1 MKADRIVF
9 MILLSLLL
17 LGQSGCTQKAGKKTL
32 KLSHGLD
39 TQHPVHLAM
48 VRFGVL
54 LQTFSDSKLSL
65 EIYPGEQLGSE
76 RQALELLQ
84 IGSLDIAKVSAAVLE
99 NFAPDMQVFNYP
111 YLFRDDKHYREVLF
125 GKVGKDLLTGMDTY
139 RIRGLTYFDAGKRS
153 FYTVRKPV
161 ESPDDLKGLKIR
173 VQESPTAMQLV
184 RDMGASPTPVSWGE
198 LYTALQQGVVDG
210 AENNLSSFYLSR
222 HYEVCKYLCIN
233 EHASIPDVLLI
244 GTATWNRLNS
254 EEQAWVQMAADSAA
268 VYQAELWK
276 ESEEKALQA
285 IVQAGVKI
293 SYPDKAVFS
302 EKTLVGKA
310 IAPDRMKALMQQIQQ
325 TGNE

>member
-1 MKADRIVF
+1 MKAARVL
-9 MILLSLLL
+9 ILLLPAIL
-17 LGQSGCTQKAGKKTL
+17 LGLSACTHKSGKRTL

-48 VRFGVL
+48 VRFGEL
-54 LQTFSDSKLSL
+54 LQSYSDNTLGL

-84 IGSLDIAKVSAAVLE
+84 IGSLDITKVSAAVLE

-125 GKVGKDLLTGMDTY
+125 GVVGKDLLTGMDAY

-153 FYTVRKPV
+153 FYTVRNPV
-161 ESPDDLKGLKIR
+161 NSPEDLKGLKIR

-210 AENNLSSFYLSR
+210 AENNLSSFFLSR

-233 EHASIPDVLLI
+233 EHTSIPDVLLI
-244 GTATWNRLNS
+244 GAATWKRLS
-254 EEQAWVQMAADSAA
+254 PKEREWVQTAADSAA
-268 VYQAELWK
+268 IYQAELWK
-276 ESEEKALQA
+276 RSEENALKA
-285 IVQAGVKI
+285 IVEAGVQI
-293 SYPDKAVFS
+293 TYPDKAVFS
-302 EKTLVGKA
+302 EKTLAGKT
-310 IAPDRMKALMQQIQQ
+310 IAPERMKELMQQIQQ